1 MKPVLH
7 ERPKKGAPYPPEFR
21 QEAVR
26 YWLAS
31 GKKASEVAA
40 ELGVSDWSLERW
52 RDQMEG
58 KKPASASSVSST
70 AASPSTDADA
80 LELAREVGRLRKE
93 LEAMTRQ
100 RDILKKAIG
109 IFSSENP
116 NGGSR

>member
-40 ELGVSDWSLERW
+40 ELGVSDWSLERRVTRW
-52 RDQMEG
+52 
-58 KKPASASSVSST
+58 KAKSPAVR
-70 AASPSTDADA
+70 PP
-80 LELAREVGRLRKE
+80 LRPPPARMRR
-93 LEAMTRQ
+93 
-100 RDILKKAIG
+100 
-109 IFSSENP
+109 P
-116 NGGSR
+116 

>member
-7 ERPKKGAPYPPEFR
+7 ERPKKGAPYPLEFR